1 MHKVR
6 GLQDQ
11 PDKDERSNL
20 DHVLQRFRDAGYL
33 IAYRVVSP
41 VHVGIPTS
49 RNRLHFQGVSVE
61 AAGSL
66 AEAKALLADVE
77 MCWDAILQREYA
89 QIPLE
94 NFLMDDASQ
103 EFTDFCARLEERSE
117 CCMKP
122 SRPFA
127 VEAMDQH

>member
-1 MHKVR
+1 M
-6 GLQDQ
+6 
-11 PDKDERSNL
+11 
-20 DHVLQRFRDAGYL
+20 
-33 IAYRVVSP
+33 
-41 VHVGIPTS
+41 
-49 RNRLHFQGVSVE
+49 E

-94 NFLMDDASQ
+94 NFLLDDASQ

-127 VEAMDQH
+127 VEAMDRHWVALHKRVFEQHQVAELHRKSREI